1 MKKVKFLPLLVL
13 TLLELVS
20 CKKNIEAQNPDIQLS
35 EEHAKML
42 NLIFNIRSDYADWCI
57 DFDTSSDNYY
67 IIAEY
72 SDIDN
77 QKLSDMKIYRLQ
89 YCNGIISDMT
99 EYKYIA
105 SDGLTSKTDSM
116 KIRWDD
122 SKITVTSS
130 HAECSFSLENPDAL
144 ILSSGKQAYYLP
156 LGYGIKKLE
165 DGVYHFLP
173 SKTYSNTDDDFLEN
187 RGETILFAED
197 DGKEYLAFS
206 SREKSYSLSTDVA
219 AIAKGLGLPYKLYIN
234 GRLSFDVT
242 GYHSYNFDGDK
253 IKQGFGTYSYISI
266 TDNYEKFKKNKID
279 NLEIEASEIFRD
291 YDENGHLIYEKRIPD
306 KSLYEGTRSG
316 TVRMITK
323 AIPDIKEF
331 DKSLRQQISIK
342 GARYGTH

>member
-1 MKKVKFLPLLVL
+1 MQNYNKQNIGEEYEKTEIPANSGFSFAGACFLQ
-13 TLLELVS
+13 
-20 CKKNIEAQNPDIQLS
+20 KNIEAQNPDIQLS
-35 EEHAKML
+35 EEQGKML

-116 KIRWDD
+116 KIRWAD

-173 SKTYSNTDDDFLEN
+173 SKNKHKLSLHFFNHLFLN
-187 RGETILFAED
+187 IIF
-197 DGKEYLAFS
+197 
-206 SREKSYSLSTDVA
+206 VQ
-219 AIAKGLGLPYKLYIN
+219 P
-234 GRLSFDVT
+234 
-242 GYHSYNFDGDK
+242 
-253 IKQGFGTYSYISI
+253 IKNHA
-266 TDNYEKFKKNKID
+266 D
-279 NLEIEASEIFRD
+279 L
-291 YDENGHLIYEKRIPD
+291 L
-306 KSLYEGTRSG
+306 
-316 TVRMITK
+316 
-323 AIPDIKEF
+323 
-331 DKSLRQQISIK
+331 
-342 GARYGTH
+342 

>member
-1 MKKVKFLPLLVL
+1 MKKVKFLPLLAL
-13 TLLELVS
+13 TLLGLVS

-89 YCNGIISDMT
+89 YCNGIIS
-99 EYKYIA
+99 
-105 SDGLTSKTDSM
+105 
-116 KIRWDD
+116 
-122 SKITVTSS
+122 VTSS

-219 AIAKGLGLPYKLYIN
+219 AIAKDLGLPYKLYIN

-279 NLEIEASEIFRD
+279 NLEIETSEIFRD